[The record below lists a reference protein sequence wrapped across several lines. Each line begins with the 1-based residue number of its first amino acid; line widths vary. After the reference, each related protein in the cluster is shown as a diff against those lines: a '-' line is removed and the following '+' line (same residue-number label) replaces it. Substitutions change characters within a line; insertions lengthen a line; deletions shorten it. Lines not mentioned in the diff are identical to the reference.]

1 MITTLLLLLP
11 LIVGLVLFFI
21 KGNSVKTIALGA
33 SIAELVLGVTAFL
46 NFDKKIVNAQFVSN
60 QPWIK
65 SMGINFH
72 IGMDG
77 ISLILVLLTTVLV
90 PFIILVAN
98 RKTYHNQST
107 LYALIL
113 LMQFGLVGV
122 FTAQDAFLFYIF
134 WEVALIPIYFIALI
148 WGGAEKIKIT
158 FKFFIYTL
166 AGSLLM
172 LAGLIYLYLQ
182 TPVPHNFSLQALYDL
197 QLTKGT
203 QSWVFWLFFLAF
215 AIKMPVFPFHSW
227 LADTYTDAPTPGTM
241 LLSGIM
247 SKMGVYG
254 AIRILLPMV
263 PQGMHESLWGPT
275 VITLAVIGVIYA
287 SLMAMYQKDYK
298 RLIAY
303 SSAAHVGLIAAGV
316 FSITDTGLSGAVV
329 QMFAHGISA
338 FGLFYMVSILEERTG
353 TRQLDQLGGI
363 RIVAPIYAT
372 VFMIIMMASIALPL
386 TSGFVG
392 EFLLLA
398 GIYEYNGWLAGFA
411 GLSTILGAVYMLRS
425 YQSAILGD
433 KTAVSDK
440 FFDLVWQEKVIIFPL
455 IIIIFFVGVYPKP
468 LMEVIEPAVKNIFTI
483 MEVTK
488 K

>member
-1 MITTLLLLLP
+1 M
-11 LIVGLVLFFI
+11 
-21 KGNSVKTIALGA
+21 
-33 SIAELVLGVTAFL
+33 
-46 NFDKKIVNAQFVSN
+46 
-60 QPWIK
+60 
-65 SMGINFH
+65 
-72 IGMDG
+72 
-77 ISLILVLLTTVLV
+77 
-90 PFIILVAN
+90 
-98 RKTYHNQST
+98 
-107 LYALIL
+107 
-113 LMQFGLVGV
+113 VGV

-215 AIKMPVFPFHSW
+215 AIKMPVFPLHSW

-287 SLMAMYQKDYK
+287 NV
-298 RLIAY
+298 IT
-303 SSAAHVGLIAAGV
+303 VGPHNDSCIPCG
-316 FSITDTGLSGAVV
+316 
-329 QMFAHGISA
+329 
-338 FGLFYMVSILEERTG
+338 
-353 TRQLDQLGGI
+353 DQ
-363 RIVAPIYAT
+363 P
-372 VFMIIMMASIALPL
+372 
-386 TSGFVG
+386 
-392 EFLLLA
+392 
-398 GIYEYNGWLAGFA
+398 
-411 GLSTILGAVYMLRS
+411 
-425 YQSAILGD
+425 
-433 KTAVSDK
+433 
-440 FFDLVWQEKVIIFPL
+440 
-455 IIIIFFVGVYPKP
+455 
-468 LMEVIEPAVKNIFTI
+468 
-483 MEVTK
+483 
-488 K
+488 

>member
-1 MITTLLLLLP
+1 MITTLLLVLP
-11 LIVGLVLFFI
+11 LIVGISLFFI

-33 SIAELVLGVTAFL
+33 SVAELVLGVTAFL
-46 NFDKKIVNAQFVSN
+46 QFDKANVNAQYVTN
-60 QPWIK
+60 IPWIK

-72 IGMDG
+72 LGMDG

-98 RKTYHNQST
+98 RKEYANQST

-148 WGGAEKIKIT
+148 WGGAEKIRIT

-182 TPVPHNFSLQALYDL
+182 TPVPHNFSIQALYDL

-247 SKMGVYG
+247 SK
-254 AIRILLPMV
+254 
-263 PQGMHESLWGPT
+263 WG
-275 VITLAVIGVIYA
+275 
-287 SLMAMYQKDYK
+287 
-298 RLIAY
+298 
-303 SSAAHVGLIAAGV
+303 
-316 FSITDTGLSGAVV
+316 
-329 QMFAHGISA
+329 
-338 FGLFYMVSILEERTG
+338 YMVLFVSYYQWFHKECTNHYG
-353 TRQLDQLGGI
+353 DQL
-363 RIVAPIYAT
+363 
-372 VFMIIMMASIALPL
+372 
-386 TSGFVG
+386 
-392 EFLLLA
+392 
-398 GIYEYNGWLAGFA
+398 
-411 GLSTILGAVYMLRS
+411 
-425 YQSAILGD
+425 
-433 KTAVSDK
+433 
-440 FFDLVWQEKVIIFPL
+440 
-455 IIIIFFVGVYPKP
+455 
-468 LMEVIEPAVKNIFTI
+468 
-483 MEVTK
+483 
-488 K
+488 